1 MTTGTDVLAFLG
13 HDDTDEVLVAQADAA
28 VRTVTSMVAAYT
40 RGRHI
45 DPNGDEYIGEGVDLT
60 VVHTHREGIDDVIL
74 TAAARLVTNP
84 TGIPYDTGGV
94 SIRGAFQGFT
104 LVELAVLNRYRV
116 RAL

>member
-28 VRTVTSMVAAYT
+28 VRTVTAMVAAYT
-40 RGRHI
+40 RGRHLHPTETI
-45 DPNGDEYIGEGVDLT
+45 LVGDEFVPA
-60 VVHTHREGIDDVIL
+60 HREGVDDVIL

>member
-1 MTTGTDVLAFLG
+1 MTTGPRVLAFLG
-13 HDDTDEVLVAQADAA
+13 HDETDEVLLAQANTA
-28 VRTVTSMVAAYT
+28 VTTITAMVGAYC
-40 RGRHI
+40 RGRHKLESGQTR
-45 DPNGDEYIGEGVDLT
+45 D
-60 VVHTHREGIDDVIL
+60 GIDEVIL

>member
-1 MTTGTDVLAFLG
+1 MIPGTDVLAFLG
-13 HDDTDEVLVAQADAA
+13 HDDTDPDLVAQANTA
-28 VRTVTSMVAAYT
+28 VATIGAMVSAYC
-40 RGRHI
+40 RGR
-45 DPNGDEYIGEGVDLT
+45 DKLASGQTRD
-60 VVHTHREGIDDVIL
+60 GIDEVIL

>member
-1 MTTGTDVLAFLG
+1 MTTGVQVLAFLG
-13 HDDTDEVLVAQADAA
+13 HDVPDSDLVAQADTA
-28 VRTVTSMVAAYT
+28 VATIGAMVSAYC
-40 RGRHI
+40 RGR
-45 DPNGDEYIGEGVDLT
+45 DKLASGQTRD
-60 VVHTHREGIDDVIL
+60 GIDEVIL